1 MKIFYFILAVFI
13 SVNTCF
19 IYSQTIA
26 GKVQDDLTKLPV
38 QNAKVEI
45 VYNATGF
52 KDSVFTNSNGIWF
65 YNLTTGNDNSEVIT
79 PNDFEVYQ
87 NYPNPFNPST
97 VIRFSVSE
105 AKTVRLSVHNILG
118 ELIDSKEEFLN
129 GGIYDVVWNSKGAA
143 GVYLYTISTDQNSLT
158 KKMIQLDGGN
168 GNGFGELKNISSSVN
183 KNLGKELSENI
194 SLIYSKKTHFADTAT
209 YTVGGGENFLIFLK
223 SIHSALRLTD
233 LHNDI
238 LEVMVND
245 PTYHLNIFHDYNHTD
260 IPRLQTGSVDVQF
273 FSVWVSPT
281 EFTDYFHQAQ
291 EMLKI
296 FNYELSQN
304 QNKIQQAFTSQ
315 QTNQINASGK
325 IAAVIGVEGGH
336 HIENSL
342 ENIDSLYNDGMRY
355 MTITWNNSTD
365 WAISAQ
371 DNRSATQG
379 LSDFGNQ
386 VIKKLDSL
394 GVIIDVSHVGIKT
407 IQDILL
413 VTKNP
418 IVATHSGARA
428 IRNHYR
434 NLYDWQIQDIAKSG
448 GVIGIV
454 FYPPFLTSSSTAN
467 VENVIAHIEYI
478 KNLVGIDYVAVGS
491 DFDGIGTNV
500 VKGLE
505 DVSMFGN
512 LTNALIERGYSIEDI
527 EKILSKNFERVFEK
541 VCK

>member
-342 ENIDSLYNDGMRY
+342 ENIDSLYNAGMRY